1 MDGKPSMT
9 LLASRLIRLLLLAA
23 GCTAITAGAQAPA
36 PAKVDT
42 ARGQQVAQQV
52 CAACHG
58 LDGNS
63 PSPANPRIAQQ
74 HADYLYK
81 QLVDYT
87 VRQGQPAPQR
97 ENPIMNGI
105 AAQLSD
111 EDKRNVAVWYASQ
124 AAKPDG
130 ARNKQ
135 TLELGQRIWR
145 AGLPAK
151 GVPACAG
158 CHGPAGSGIP
168 AQYPRLA
175 GQYAEYTEA
184 TLRAFR
190 EGARR
195 NNPAMR
201 DIALRLTDAE
211 TRAVADFVQ
220 GLRR

>member
-1 MDGKPSMT
+1 MT
-9 LLASRLIRLLLLAA
+9 ILATRVMTALLAA
-23 GCTAITAGAQAPA
+23 AAGLGGAASAQTPA
-36 PAKVDT
+36 PAKVDA
-42 ARGQQVAQQV
+42 ARGQQLAKQV
-52 CAACHG
+52 CVACHG

-87 VRQGQPAPQR
+87 VRQGQAAPAR

-124 AAKPDG
+124 VAKPDT

-151 GVPACAG
+151 SVPACNG

-175 GQYAEYTEA
+175 GQYAEYTETA
-184 TLRAFR
+184 LRAFR
-190 EGARR
+190 EGNRR
-195 NNPAMR
+195 NNQAMR

-211 TRAVADFVQ
+211 SRAVADYIQ

>member
-1 MDGKPSMT
+1 MT
-9 LLASRLIRLLLLAA
+9 ILATRVMSTLFAA
-23 GCTAITAGAQAPA
+23 AACLGGVAAAQAPA

-42 ARGQQVAQQV
+42 ARGQQVAKQV
-52 CAACHG
+52 CVACHG
-58 LDGNS
+58 VDGNS

-87 VRQGQPAPQR
+87 VRQGQAAPAR

-124 AAKPDG
+124 AAKPDT

-151 GVPACAG
+151 SVPACNG

-195 NNPAMR
+195 NNVAMR

-211 TRAVADFVQ
+211 SRAVADYIQ